1 MRVDQR
7 AFELGQFEEANDLKT
22 AQEERQRAIRRAREE
37 GKLAPHQPR
46 WFMAETEGD
55 TGERVWSPFRT
66 EENGVEYWAEREK
79 AYLQGGNVRWRGVD
93 DIFIEEPLFIRELME
108 RAY

>member
-1 MRVDQR
+1 
-7 AFELGQFEEANDLKT
+7 
-22 AQEERQRAIRRAREE
+22 
-37 GKLAPHQPR
+37 
-46 WFMAETEGD
+46 
-55 TGERVWSPFRT
+55 
-66 EENGVEYWAEREK
+66 VEYWAEREK